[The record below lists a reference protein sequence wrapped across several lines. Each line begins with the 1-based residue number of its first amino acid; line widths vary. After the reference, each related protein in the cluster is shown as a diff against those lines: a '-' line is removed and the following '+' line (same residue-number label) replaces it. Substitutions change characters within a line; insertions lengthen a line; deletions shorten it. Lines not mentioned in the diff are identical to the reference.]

1 MHLYVRFY
9 FWLQFFHVRKQSGAN
24 VSESEARCYIA
35 DNIKVHSLSQV
46 LKDTWCLSQCKS
58 CTASVFFRVE
68 LILWMTHSLMV
79 DINSK
84 ELSVSNYAMSH
95 FVFLHFLFW
104 AHKLVHI
111 SVTKYNASTQM
122 VNSYI
127 QIGNWNT
134 GRGGTNKRLESRES
148 GCYRKHRTTINTI
161 INLSEEAVKE
171 EEKEAEE
178 EVKCCNILCKGR
190 ALFNLK
196 TQAWWMLCT
205 MQVSSQCTT
214 QIWISKWGHSIIF

>member
-1 MHLYVRFY
+1 MEIKHWYFAYVNA
-9 FWLQFFHVRKQSGAN
+9 LVCTLLSLTLPFFHVRKQSGAN

-134 GRGGTNKRLESRES
+134 GRGGTNKRLEMAAE
-148 GCYRKHRTTINTI
+148 KAVATENTGLQLI
-161 INLSEEAVKE
+161 QLSICQK
-171 EEKEAEE
+171 K
-178 EVKCCNILCKGR
+178 L
-190 ALFNLK
+190 
-196 TQAWWMLCT
+196 
-205 MQVSSQCTT
+205 
-214 QIWISKWGHSIIF
+214 